1 MRAET
6 VVSRLVLLS
15 ELNDQTE
22 LLLLFQLRLAA
33 D

>member
-22 LLLLFQLRLAA
+22 PLLLFQLRLAA